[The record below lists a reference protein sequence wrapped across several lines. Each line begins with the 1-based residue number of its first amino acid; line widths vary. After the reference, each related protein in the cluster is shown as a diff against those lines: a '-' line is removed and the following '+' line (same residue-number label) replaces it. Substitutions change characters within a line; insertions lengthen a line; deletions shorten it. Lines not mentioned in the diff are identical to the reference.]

1 VKIDKGRGTGF
12 YNRSLERALRI
23 INVLGVKQ
31 EALSLAQLSNELELP
46 RATILRLCST
56 LLNFSFL
63 RQDPLTKQYSLGF
76 KILELASIISDTF
89 SLRKITA
96 SYLKILQARLG
107 KTIFLGVLDKDEL
120 LYIDKIDDPRNPI
133 SFTSKV
139 GTRRPPHWGM
149 LGFVLMAYLPENEVN
164 RILNENPL
172 AAFTKKSITK
182 IGEFKKLLGQ
192 VRSQGY
198 IVEGEMVLDGI
209 TGVAAPVFDRTGK
222 VIAGIGIGFITS
234 SVNTRELNT
243 IVKEVTKVTR
253 MISRELGYNEEG
265 R

>member
-1 VKIDKGRGTGF
+1 VNIDKGRGTGF

-23 INVLGVKQ
+23 VNVLGVKQ
-31 EALSLAQLSNELELP
+31 EALSLAQLSHELELP

-89 SLRKITA
+89 SLRKIAA

-120 LYIDKIDDPRNPI
+120 LYIDKIDDPRNSI

-139 GTRRPPHWGM
+139 GTRRPPYWGM

-164 RILNENPL
+164 RILKEHPL

-209 TGVAAPVFDRTGK
+209 TGVGAPIFDHKGK
-222 VIAGIGIGFITS
+222 VMAAIGVGFISS
-234 SVNTRELNT
+234 SVEEKELDRIVREVVRT
-243 IVKEVTKVTR
+243 TSAISKELSYAGVGT
-253 MISRELGYNEEG
+253 
-265 R
+265 